1 MLAPETL
8 LAFLLAATLLA
19 MTPGVDTAVVLRATL
34 SGGARSGSIAAL
46 GIALGCLIWGIAVAV
61 GLGTI
66 IVASPLALIL
76 LKLAGA
82 AYLAMLGLR
91 LVLRPPTDLK
101 FEAPSANGLVVQR
114 AFRQGFLTNLL
125 NPKVGLFYLTFLP
138 QFVNPEETAGRQLLL
153 LAVIHTVVSLS
164 WFVVLIVGLRPFQK
178 ALQNSRTVK
187 SIDQVTG
194 GVFHF
199 FAGRLVWSD

>member
-19 MTPGVDTAVVLRATL
+19 MTPGVDTAVVLRTAL

-46 GIALGCLIWGIAVAV
+46 GIALGCLIWGVAVAV

-66 IVASPLALIL
+66 IVASPLGFML

-91 LVLRPPTDLK
+91 LVLRPRTDLM
-101 FEAPSANGLVVQR
+101 FEAPSANGLVAQR

-138 QFVNPEETAGRQLLL
+138 QFVNPEETAGQQLLL
-153 LAVIHTVVSLS
+153 LALIHTVVSLS
-164 WFVVLIVGLRPFQK
+164 WFFVLILGLTPFQK
-178 ALQNSRTVK
+178 ALQNSRIVK
-187 SIDQVTG
+187 SIDQITG
-194 GVFHF
+194 GVFLF